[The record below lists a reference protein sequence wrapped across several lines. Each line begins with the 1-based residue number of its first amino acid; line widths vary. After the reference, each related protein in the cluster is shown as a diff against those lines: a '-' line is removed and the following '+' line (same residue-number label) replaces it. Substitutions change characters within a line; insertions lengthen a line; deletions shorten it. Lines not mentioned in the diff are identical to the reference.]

1 MRKEDLKN
9 WTREQMK
16 SEILRLHRK
25 LELFGIKFEE
35 NPNNFSFSH
44 HGNRY
49 YAGKLVNDYVA
60 LKEENTEL
68 KERVKEQREKID
80 SLLKELEEEKGKTI
94 TVGDGTI
101 SMRADMWNAVNEIRK
116 LKLENN
122 ELRKRLGKLESDI
135 CGTSPCIVS
144 EFHLFEG
151 ESWIKASTYDDVLLR
166 LKNANKRITDLE
178 QDMFNKSTDELK
190 QVEKLS
196 SENKSLKQQNDYLKN
211 IFETA
216 YIPESAESMMRKAG
230 FSDEVIDDAKGRI
243 EKLEKELK
251 AENKSLKQRIKD
263 LEDVCDGSC
272 FSDETDDRDEKIAK
286 MQDRIDSDCVRINR
300 LKVTINTLVDMY
312 GLLRNQVGMD

>member
-16 SEILRLHRK
+16 GEILRLHRK

-49 YAGKLVNDYVA
+49 YAEKLVNNYVA
-60 LKEENTEL
+60 LKEENSLIKSEYNDAINSFTS
-68 KERVKEQREKID
+68 VSID
-80 SLLKELEEEKGKTI
+80 NENLR
-94 TVGDGTI
+94 
-101 SMRADMWNAVNEIRK
+101 MRIA
-116 LKLENN
+116 
-122 ELRKRLGKLESDI
+122 KLESNI

-144 EFHLFEG
+144 EFHSFEG

-166 LKNANKRITDLE
+166 LKKANERITDLE
-178 QDMFNKSTDELK
+178 QDMFNKSTEELK
-190 QVEKLS
+190 QVEKLQ
-196 SENKSLKQQNDYLKN
+196 SENKSLKD
-211 IFETA
+211 
-216 YIPESAESMMRKAG
+216 
-230 FSDEVIDDAKGRI
+230 
-243 EKLEKELK
+243 
-251 AENKSLKQRIKD
+251 ENKALKQRIKD

-272 FSDETDDRDEKIAK
+272 LSDETDDRDEKISK

>member
-16 SEILRLHRK
+16 SEVLRLHRK

-44 HGNRY
+44 NGNRY
-49 YAGKLVNDYVA
+49 HAGKLVNDYVA

-94 TVGDGTI
+94 TISDGAIT
-101 SMRADMWNAVNEIRK
+101 MRADMWEALN
-116 LKLENN
+116 
-122 ELRKRLGKLESDI
+122 
-135 CGTSPCIVS
+135 
-144 EFHLFEG
+144 
-151 ESWIKASTYDDVLLR
+151 
-166 LKNANKRITDLE
+166 
-178 QDMFNKSTDELK
+178 
-190 QVEKLS
+190 
-196 SENKSLKQQNDYLKN
+196 ENKALK
-211 IFETA
+211 
-216 YIPESAESMMRKAG
+216 
-230 FSDEVIDDAKGRI
+230 DENAD
-243 EKLEKELK
+243 
-251 AENKSLKQRIKD
+251 LKQRIKD
-263 LEDVCDGSC
+263 MEDVCDGSC

-300 LKVTINTLVDMY
+300 LKITIETLVDMY

>member
-9 WTREQMK
+9 WTRDMLK
-16 SEILRLHRK
+16 DRIM
-25 LELFGIKFEE
+25 EL
-35 NPNNFSFSH
+35 
-44 HGNRY
+44 
-49 YAGKLVNDYVA
+49 
-60 LKEENTEL
+60 
-68 KERVKEQREKID
+68 EKIVEQWKCD
-80 SLLKELEEEKGKTI
+80 NGEMLQIMKKTQ
-94 TVGDGTI
+94 
-101 SMRADMWNAVNEIRK
+101 N
-116 LKLENN
+116 ENN

-196 SENKSLKQQNDYLKN
+196 SENKSLKD
-211 IFETA
+211 
-216 YIPESAESMMRKAG
+216 
-230 FSDEVIDDAKGRI
+230 
-243 EKLEKELK
+243 
-251 AENKSLKQRIKD
+251 ENKALKQRIKD
-263 LEDVCDGSC
+263 LEDICDGSC
-272 FSDETDDRDEKIAK
+272 FANETDDRDEKIAK